1 MVEVLEGLTNAR
13 GVSGNENE
21 VREII
26 LELAA
31 QTGAELSVDRMGNV
45 IARKTGK
52 GSGTKVM
59 AAAHMDEVGL
69 IISAISD
76 NGMLKFQPIGA
87 IDQRLLLS
95 KRVLIGKDAI
105 PGVIGVKA
113 IHLQERDE
121 RNKVIK
127 QKQMFIDI
135 GASSKEDAQKVVQLG
150 DYASFD
156 SSFTPFGDN
165 KVKAKALD
173 DRVGCSV
180 LLELLKESYDFEFIA
195 CFTVQEEVG
204 LRGATAAAYHLNPD
218 IAIVLEGT
226 TCADIPDVPEH
237 MVTTRMGRGPAVSFM
252 DKSSIANPKL
262 FKQMVET
269 AETHGIPY
277 QVKENIA
284 GGNDAGTIQTTH
296 SGVAAVVVST
306 PCRYIHSPSSMLDL
320 EDYYNTIRL
329 VKEFLKGCG
338 SR

>member
-1 MVEVLEGLTNAR
+1 MVEVLESLTNAR

-45 IARKTGK
+45 IARKPGK
-52 GSGTKVM
+52 ENGIKVM

-69 IISAISD
+69 IISSISD
-76 NGMLKFQPIGA
+76 NGMLKFQSIGV
-87 IDQRLLLS
+87 IDQRILLS

-121 RNKVIK
+121 RDKVIK

-150 DYASFD
+150 DYVSFD

-180 LLELLKESYDFEFIA
+180 QI
-195 CFTVQEEVG
+195 
-204 LRGATAAAYHLNPD
+204 
-218 IAIVLEGT
+218 
-226 TCADIPDVPEH
+226 
-237 MVTTRMGRGPAVSFM
+237 GRAHV
-252 DKSSIANPKL
+252 
-262 FKQMVET
+262 
-269 AETHGIPY
+269 
-277 QVKENIA
+277 
-284 GGNDAGTIQTTH
+284 
-296 SGVAAVVVST
+296 
-306 PCRYIHSPSSMLDL
+306 
-320 EDYYNTIRL
+320 
-329 VKEFLKGCG
+329 
-338 SR
+338 